1 MERGRRVNS
10 MLPAVLVAA
19 AFGIAIANVRSE
31 WLWSSIVVFVASAA
45 IVAFAPIPAVWNE
58 RTYLACWIVIVA
70 CSAGVHLSNAVRAR
84 VMVVLALAAGATGG
98 AVAGAANAHAYAI
111 VASLSLIATTTSLA
125 SRAVAQ
131 RVPLAPKVVSSW
143 LMAVALLAATL
154 QMLPVTPGYLPDH
167 LE

>member
-1 MERGRRVNS
+1 

-70 CSAGVHLSNAVRAR
+70 CSAGVHLPNALRAR
-84 VMVVLALAAGATGG
+84 VMVVLAVVAGATGG
-98 AVAGAANAHAYAI
+98 AVAGAANAHAI

-125 SRAVAQ
+125 SRAAAQ

-143 LMAVALLAATL
+143 LIAVALLAATL

>member
-1 MERGRRVNS
+1 

-19 AFGIAIANVRSE
+19 AFGIAIANVRPE

-70 CSAGVHLSNAVRAR
+70 CGAGVHLSNALRAR

-98 AVAGAANAHAYAI
+98 AVAGAANAHAI

-125 SRAVAQ
+125 SRAVAR

-143 LMAVALLAATL
+143 LIAVALLAATL